1 MKEAGIGTYQIFQE
15 TYHRATYAK
24 MHPYGP
30 KRDFLWRLYGQDRA
44 MEAGCDDVGLGV
56 LFGLYDW
63 RFEAMGLLA
72 HAIHLEETF
81 GVGPHTFSFPR
92 LKDASNRAVNAD
104 YLLNDSDFKKLI
116 AILRL
121 SVPYVGM
128 ILTARE
134 TAELRR
140 QLIEFG
146 CSQIDGGTH
155 IEIGGYSA
163 ADEEQDLD
171 KEQFRI
177 SDDRSLEEVVA
188 ELIEMGEVPSF
199 CTACYRSG
207 RTGEH
212 FMELAKPG
220 EIKHRCAPNAI
231 VTLAEY
237 LQGFASD
244 ETREAGEALIEKELQ
259 RLDEHDRELAERLLT
274 RVREGKCDVYC

>member
-1 MKEAGIGTYQIFQE
+1 MQAGI
-15 TYHRATYAK
+15 
-24 MHPYGP
+24 
-30 KRDFLWRLYGQDRA
+30 
-44 MEAGCDDVGLGV
+44 DDVGLGV

-92 LKDASNRAVNAD
+92 LKDASNRAFQPEYVLSDA
-104 YLLNDSDFKKLI
+104 DFKRLI

-146 CSQIDGGTH
+146 CSQIDGGTR
-155 IEIGGYSA
+155 IEIGGYSEG
-163 ADEEQDLD
+163 DYEQDLD

-177 SDDRSLEEVVA
+177 GDNRSLEEVVA
-188 ELIEMGEVPSF
+188 ELLEMGEIPSF

-220 EIKHRCAPNAI
+220 EIKHRCAPNAL

-237 LQGFASD
+237 LAD
-244 ETREAGEALIEKELQ
+244 YAKPETREAGEALIERELD
-259 RLDEHDRELAERLLT
+259 RLEQHDRELAERLLA
-274 RVREGKCDVYC
+274 RIAEGRRDVYC

>member
-1 MKEAGIGTYQIFQE
+1 
-15 TYHRATYAK
+15 
-24 MHPYGP
+24 
-30 KRDFLWRLYGQDRA
+30 
-44 MEAGCDDVGLGV
+44 
-56 LFGLYDW
+56 
-63 RFEAMGLLA
+63 
-72 HAIHLEETF
+72 
-81 GVGPHTFSFPR
+81 
-92 LKDASNRAVNAD
+92 
-104 YLLNDSDFKKLI
+104 
-116 AILRL
+116 
-121 SVPYVGM
+121 M

-237 LQGFASD
+237 LEGFASD
-244 ETREAGEALIEKELQ
+244 ETREAGEALIEKELKQ
-259 RLDEHDRELAERLLT
+259 LDEDDRRLAERLLV
-274 RVREGKCDVYC
+274 RVREGKQDVYC